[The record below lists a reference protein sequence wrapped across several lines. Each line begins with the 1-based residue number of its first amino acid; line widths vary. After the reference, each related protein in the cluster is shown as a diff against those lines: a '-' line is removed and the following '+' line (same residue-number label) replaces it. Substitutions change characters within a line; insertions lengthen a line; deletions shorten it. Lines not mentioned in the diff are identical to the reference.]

1 MFFRTRT
8 IYLHSSGIVIERLYW
23 EDLREDLR
31 GSRCSGLGRVGG
43 NREWEMGMIAGV
55 NGTAGELEGLLDD
68 YRWWTQEGEQNR
80 EFRAY
85 RGICRIKHQ

>member
-1 MFFRTRT
+1 MRRGRPRENT
-8 IYLHSSGIVIERLYW
+8 LIEGLYW

-55 NGTAGELEGLLDD
+55 NGTAGESEGLLDG
-68 YRWWTQEGEQNR
+68 YRWWTQGIADGIQMSQMER
-80 EFRAY
+80 ERNA
-85 RGICRIKHQ
+85 G

>member
-1 MFFRTRT
+1 ME
-8 IYLHSSGIVIERLYW
+8 GLYW

-55 NGTAGELEGLLDD
+55 NGTAGESEGLLAD
-68 YRWWTQEGEQNR
+68 YRW
-80 EFRAY
+80 
-85 RGICRIKHQ
+85 